1 MDILSVVTRVPI
13 LFFGV
18 ERNDDD
24 FADRINY
31 KYTVAVLVIFAI
43 IVTNRQFGTKQIHC
57 WIPAYFTRNYE
68 EYINDIC
75 WVSNTYYISLDQ
87 KLPEAEQ
94 IRKSFEL
101 KYYQWVNFV
110 HPHFFTS
117 ILSM

>member
-18 ERNDDD
+18 ERHDDD

-57 WIPAYFTRNYE
+57 WIPAYFTRKLFIFFSNYRL
-68 EYINDIC
+68 I
-75 WVSNTYYISLDQ
+75 
-87 KLPEAEQ
+87 
-94 IRKSFEL
+94 EL
-101 KYYQWVNFV
+101 Y
-110 HPHFFTS
+110 FFYL
-117 ILSM
+117 I

>member
-57 WIPAYFTRNYE
+57 WIPAYFTRKFFF
-68 EYINDIC
+68 
-75 WVSNTYYISLDQ
+75 SLN
-87 KLPEAEQ
+87 KL
-94 IRKSFEL
+94 
-101 KYYQWVNFV
+101 
-110 HPHFFTS
+110 
-117 ILSM
+117 